1 MGTMLGSFW
10 RQITV
15 KPKSLPEDLSLE
27 ACKEMIAQGLSRAI
41 LSVRNLEIG
50 NAARNELLTSWPKCD
65 VEARE
70 VDYESFAS
78 MMAFGVRASKLD
90 RLDIVILI
98 VGVKAMKFSLS
109 KTGHEMNV
117 QRTAEATGASSR
129 LTFVSSEV
137 HFWTPFNEKNAV
149 SILERLDSEGSFK
162 KSSAMERYSTSK
174 LLGVLWTRELPDKL
188 DHKIIFMIAWS
199 STVGAHTLTNAVAYH
214 DGQQGAYLSQQR
226 VTSPSFFVTSAEGEK
241 VWKKLWN
248 ESIQLFR
255 KEVTDFELPN
265 MLN

>member
-1 MGTMLGSFW
+1 
-10 RQITV
+10 
-15 KPKSLPEDLSLE
+15 
-27 ACKEMIAQGLSRAI
+27 MIAQGLSRAI

-174 LLGVLWTRELPDKL
+174 LLGVLWTRELADKL
-188 DHKIIFMIAWS
+188 DHKTIFVNYLNLGIRSTPLYRSDPTPGIGLALQMIAWS

-214 DGQQGAYLSQQR
+214 YGEQGAYLSEQR
-226 VTSPSFFVTSAEGEK
+226 VTSPSSFVMSAEGEK
-241 VWKKLWN
+241 V
-248 ESIQLFR
+248 
-255 KEVTDFELPN
+255 
-265 MLN
+265 